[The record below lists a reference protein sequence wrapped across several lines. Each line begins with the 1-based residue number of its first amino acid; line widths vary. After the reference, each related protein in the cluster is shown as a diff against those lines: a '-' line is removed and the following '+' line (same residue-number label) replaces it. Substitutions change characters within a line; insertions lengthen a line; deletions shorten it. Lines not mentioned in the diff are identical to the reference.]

1 MWEIIFK
8 MYIYLAG
15 DISKICSKI
24 RGGGRGGRQTIKFL
38 NLGTEA
44 EKKRGEES
52 VLQTS
57 ENQSV

>member
-1 MWEIIFK
+1 MQQNSWWWE
-8 MYIYLAG
+8 
-15 DISKICSKI
+15 
-24 RGGGRGGRQTIKFL
+24 GGRQTIKFL

-44 EKKRGEES
+44 EKKRVEES

>member
-1 MWEIIFK
+1 

-15 DISKICSKI
+15 DISKTCSKI

-44 EKKRGEES
+44 EKKRVEES

>member
-1 MWEIIFK
+1 

-24 RGGGRGGRQTIKFL
+24 HGGGGQTIKFL

-44 EKKRGEES
+44 EKKGGRIGF
-52 VLQTS
+52 TDF
-57 ENQSV
+57 